1 MKHVIVLCVGLVLG
15 LGVGYMLFRD
25 MPQGTHTMMNMDTE
39 GVSEEMQT
47 LPHENM
53 AGHTHAMIEVDG
65 TLPVPGVKMTLIP
78 DSKDGYNLKLSVTN
92 FTFTPEVAGGIS
104 VPNQGHAHLYIND
117 VKVSRIYGEWFYV
130 SSSLLKDGENTL
142 MVTLNANDHSDWV
155 YQGGHI
161 GDVALVTK

>member
-1 MKHVIVLCVGLVLG
+1 MKHIIVLIVGMALG
-15 LGVGYMLFRD
+15 LGVGYMLFRETPQEGGMKMD
-25 MPQGTHTMMNMDTE
+25 MQVQNEST
-39 GVSEEMQT
+39 QT
-47 LPHENM
+47 PPMANM
-53 AGHTHAMIEVDG
+53 AGHTHAMMEVDAK
-65 TLPVPGVKMTLIP
+65 LPVPGVKMTLIP

-117 VKVSRIYGEWFYV
+117 VKVSRIYSEWFYV
-130 SSSLLKDGENTL
+130 SSSLLKEGENTL